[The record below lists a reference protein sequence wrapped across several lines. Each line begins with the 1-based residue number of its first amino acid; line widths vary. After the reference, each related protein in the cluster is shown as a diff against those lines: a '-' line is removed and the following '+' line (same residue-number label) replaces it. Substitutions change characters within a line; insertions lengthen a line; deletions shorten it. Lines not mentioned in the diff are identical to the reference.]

1 MSTSWGATGRELRR
15 DVRDEEYGLGRAA
28 SRSGMAGSLG
38 GLLGTFGGLALLG
51 PLGIAATPLAMAIA
65 GGAGSLAGSGLGREL
80 LTSRETKDELRGDT
94 GKFLGRERDELR
106 DTLLTDQLSS
116 AITTAA
122 TVGLG
127 EGMNLAKDSL
137 LKETALTSAE
147 GAQLGEAALSV
158 EGFDVKDIGKYR
170 KNLDPG

>member
-65 GGAGSLAGSGLGREL
+65 GGAGSLAGSGLGR
-80 LTSRETKDELRGDT
+80 
-94 GKFLGRERDELR
+94 
-106 DTLLTDQLSS
+106 
-116 AITTAA
+116 
-122 TVGLG
+122 
-127 EGMNLAKDSL
+127 
-137 LKETALTSAE
+137 
-147 GAQLGEAALSV
+147 
-158 EGFDVKDIGKYR
+158 
-170 KNLDPG
+170 